1 MKRKLIALLLCLTA
15 LLTISFVSCGKK
27 DDSDSLEE
35 EASAR
40 TAVTL
45 TMWIVSEEAIGT
57 DAEARIEEAFNELTK
72 AKYTTAVDFVFYTED
87 EYYEKLDEKLTLA
100 AENKLNEAPAILL
113 PGMAAEAE
121 ETEETEAE
129 TFVNEYGQRQLKYPD
144 VEEHQVDI
152 VFLAGK
158 ELLERYASEG
168 KLSAMDTNLNATS
181 KVLKD
186 YIYPSFL
193 EQIKYEKST
202 YAIPNNHL
210 IGEYTYL
217 LINKEM
223 ATKYYFDTTKLL
235 SFTDCRDLIMDIAA
249 NETGIAPVRSYA
261 DPVNMHYWL
270 GNNDMAIVAS
280 YVPAQA
286 TLGSRTVMRSV
297 FDTASFTEHMLLM
310 QRCEDNGWFAANPDE
325 DTFGVGIVKGGYE
338 LVEQYSDTYD
348 VKVLSYPTLE
358 EETVYESMYAV
369 TAYTASFD
377 RSMEI
382 ITLINTNSEAK
393 NLLQYGVKN
402 TDYEIDDDGNMIS
415 LTDTLDAEDR
425 YVMNNLYT
433 GNEFLSYPTAG
444 VPADVWEN
452 AKAANRD
459 SRVSPY
465 YGLSADWGNVTEGFI
480 ESLREISDEYIARMN
495 ACTSEEELAEFFI
508 TAKSELATN
517 ELFKGAF
524 STDADSNSPYAI
536 YSRWFERLWPSAE

>member
-15 LLTISFVSCGKK
+15 LLTLSFSSCGKK
-27 DDSDSLEE
+27 DESDALEE

-45 TMWIVSEEAIGT
+45 TMWVVSEEEIGT

-72 AKYTTAVDFVFYTED
+72 AKYTTAIDFVFYTEE
-87 EYYEKLDEKLTLA
+87 EYFEKLDEKLTLA
-100 AENKLNEAPAILL
+100 AENKANEAPAIFL
-113 PGMAAEAE
+113 PGMAGETT

-158 ELLERYASEG
+158 DLLERYASEG
-168 KLSAMDTNLNATS
+168 QLMAMDTNLNATS

-193 EQIKYEKST
+193 EQIKYEKTT
-202 YAIPNNHL
+202 YAVPNNHL
-210 IGEYTYL
+210 IGDYTYL
-217 LINKEM
+217 LVNKEM
-223 ATKYYFDTTKLL
+223 AQKYYFDTSKLL
-235 SFTDCRDLIMDIAA
+235 SFTDCRDLITDIAE
-249 NETGIAPVRSYA
+249 NEKDVAPVLAYA

-270 GNNDMAIVAS
+270 GNNDMAIIAS

-297 FDTASFTEHMLLM
+297 FDTSSFTEHMLLM
-310 QRCEDNGWFAANPDE
+310 QRCKDNNWFAVNPETDA
-325 DTFGVGIVKGGYE
+325 FGVGIVKGGYE
-338 LVEQYSDTYD
+338 VAAKYADQYD
-348 VKVLSYPTLE
+348 VKVLSYPVLE
-358 EETVYESMYAV
+358 EKSVYSSMFAV
-369 TAYTASFD
+369 TAYTADFN

-382 ITLINTNSEAK
+382 ITLINTNAEAK
-393 NLLQYGVKN
+393 NLLQYGVEKV
-402 TDYEIDDDGNMIS
+402 DYMLDDDGNFVS
-415 LTDTLDAEDR
+415 LTDTLDADNR

-433 GNEFLSYPTAG
+433 GNAFLAYPTEDM
-444 VPADVWEN
+444 PADVWEN

-459 SRVSPY
+459 SRISPY
-465 YGLSADWGNVTEGFI
+465 YGLSVDWGNVTEGYI
-480 ESLREISDEYIARMN
+480 ESLREISDEYIARML
-495 ACTSEEELAEFFI
+495 ACNSEEELAEFFI
-508 TAKSELATN
+508 AAKLELSTN

-524 STDADSNSPYAI
+524 STDSDSNSPYAV